1 MRILLTNDDGVYAAG
16 IRALAVALH
25 GEHEVAIAAPSVQRS
40 GASHSFTCSEFGLS
54 AERVTLE
61 GLEDVTAY
69 AISGTPS
76 DCAKL
81 GMQLMG
87 EWPDLVVSG
96 INHGSNL
103 GTDTLYSGTVGAAME
118 AAIYGVKAIAVSN
131 YAFEPENF
139 DMCIYG
145 LERAMQLMEEHNEL
159 MLLNVNAPDGARED
173 CKGVKLTPLGFHKYP
188 TEYDL
193 MPNENGEEMFYSRR
207 GIVYMSQENDDVDD
221 RWLQKGYVSITPLQM
236 SFTDENMLALLKK
249 GWRE

>member
-16 IRALAVALH
+16 IRALAAALR
-25 GEHEVAIAAPSVQRS
+25 GKHEVTIAAPSVQRS

-96 INHGSNL
+96 INHGS
-103 GTDTLYSGTVGAAME
+103 
-118 AAIYGVKAIAVSN
+118 IR
-131 YAFEPENF
+131 
-139 DMCIYG
+139 CIP
-145 LERAMQLMEEHNEL
+145 
-159 MLLNVNAPDGARED
+159 AP
-173 CKGVKLTPLGFHKYP
+173 
-188 TEYDL
+188 
-193 MPNENGEEMFYSRR
+193 
-207 GIVYMSQENDDVDD
+207 
-221 RWLQKGYVSITPLQM
+221 
-236 SFTDENMLALLKK
+236 
-249 GWRE
+249 

>member
-16 IRALAVALH
+16 IRALAAALR
-25 GEHEVAIAAPSVQRS
+25 GKHEVTIAAPSVQRS

-159 MLLNVNAPDGARED
+159 MLLNVNAPDGAGGMQGREAD
-173 CKGVKLTPLGFHKYP
+173 TARFP
-188 TEYDL
+188 
-193 MPNENGEEMFYSRR
+193 
-207 GIVYMSQENDDVDD
+207 
-221 RWLQKGYVSITPLQM
+221 
-236 SFTDENMLALLKK
+236 
-249 GWRE
+249 

>member
-1 MRILLTNDDGVYAAG
+1 M
-16 IRALAVALH
+16 
-25 GEHEVAIAAPSVQRS
+25 QRS

-69 AISGTPS
+69 AISGTPA

-118 AAIYGVKAIAVSN
+118 AT
-131 YAFEPENF
+131 
-139 DMCIYG
+139 M
-145 LERAMQLMEEHNEL
+145 H
-159 MLLNVNAPDGARED
+159 LNRKILICVYTAL
-173 CKGVKLTPLGFHKYP
+173 KGPC
-188 TEYDL
+188 
-193 MPNENGEEMFYSRR
+193 S
-207 GIVYMSQENDDVDD
+207 
-221 RWLQKGYVSITPLQM
+221 
-236 SFTDENMLALLKK
+236 
-249 GWRE
+249 